1 MAFTRIKSVRRT
13 PLFVLA
19 FLFLVATVIPGCVSV
34 QKSGNQENLPPPP
47 SASVSFDASLP
58 YAEVYVDGEFRGTAP
73 VTLQLSAGPHRV
85 EFKLAGFTAWSRTL
99 VVVAGDDTRVTATL
113 QRE

>member
-1 MAFTRIKSVRRT
+1 MAFNRITSVRRT
-13 PLFVLA
+13 PLLVLA
-19 FLFLVATVIPGCVSV
+19 FLFLVATVTPGCVSV

-47 SASVSFDASLP
+47 SAGVSFNANP
-58 YAEVYVDGEFRGTAP
+58 PNAEVYVDGEFRGTAP
-73 VTLQLSAGPHRV
+73 VTLQLPAGTHEV

-99 VVVAGDDTRVTATL
+99 VVEAGDDTRVTATL